1 MASLIRYDSEALHG
15 GVTQEVRAS
24 RLRAFDR
31 AELRVLVA
39 TNVAARGLDVVG
51 LEAIVNYEL
60 PRSTS
65 DYTHRVGR
73 TGRAGRVGVAVSF
86 VASTGA
92 GNEEHF
98 ALIERRH
105 AMRVPREVLPGFV
118 PKEVDP
124 LRVTTSEVQL
134 RDEAAVSDAGQGVTE
149 TEGLAGAAL
158 AAPLDVSVP
167 GVLHSKLGLA
177 HDRMHGGVKGRR
189 LSKKDK
195 LRAQHAEAVRRLD
208 PTGSRE
214 P

>member
-15 GVTQEVRAS
+15 GLTQEVRAA

-51 LEAIVNYEL
+51 LESIVNYDL

-73 TGRAGRVGVAVSF
+73 TGRAGRAGVAISF

-92 GNEEHF
+92 GNGEHF

-105 AMRVPREVLPGFV
+105 AMRVPREVLPGFE

-124 LRVTTSEVQL
+124 LRVTASEVQL
-134 RDEAAVSDAGQGVTE
+134 RDAVSDAGQWLTE
-149 TEGLAGAAL
+149 TEGLAGAVV
-158 AAPLDVSVP
+158 AAPLDISVP
-167 GVLHSKLGLA
+167 GVRHSKLGLA

>member
-1 MASLIRYDSEALHG
+1 MPLSASLISYVSEALHG
-15 GVTQEVRAS
+15 GLTQEVRAS

-51 LEAIVNYEL
+51 LEAIVNHEL

-73 TGRAGRVGVAVSF
+73 TGRAGRAGVAVSF

-149 TEGLAGAAL
+149 TEGLA
-158 AAPLDVSVP
+158 PLDVSVP
-167 GVLHSKLGLA
+167 GVRHSKLGLA

-195 LRAQHAEAVRRLD
+195 LRAQHAEAVRRVG
-208 PTGSRE
+208 PT
-214 P
+214 

>member
-1 MASLIRYDSEALHG
+1 LSASLIRYDSEALHG
-15 GVTQEVRAS
+15 GLTQEVRAS

-73 TGRAGRVGVAVSF
+73 TGRAGRAGVAVSF

-134 RDEAAVSDAGQGVTE
+134 RDEAAVSDAGQGMTE
-149 TEGLAGAAL
+149 TEGL
-158 AAPLDVSVP
+158 APLDVSVP
-167 GVLHSKLGLA
+167 GVRHSKLGLA

-195 LRAQHAEAVRRLD
+195 LRAQHAEAVRRVG
-208 PTGSRE
+208 PT
-214 P
+214 

>member
-1 MASLIRYDSEALHG
+1 MSLSASLIRYDSEALHG
-15 GVTQEVRAS
+15 GLTQEVRAA

-51 LEAIVNYEL
+51 LESIVNYDL

-73 TGRAGRVGVAVSF
+73 TGRAGRAGVAISF

-92 GNEEHF
+92 GNGEHF

-105 AMRVPREVLPGFV
+105 AMRVPREVLPGFE

-124 LRVTTSEVQL
+124 LRVTASEVQL
-134 RDEAAVSDAGQGVTE
+134 RDAGQWLTE
-149 TEGLAGAAL
+149 TEGLAGAVV

-167 GVLHSKLGLA
+167 GVRHSKLGLA

>member
-1 MASLIRYDSEALHG
+1 MSASLIRYDSEALHG
-15 GVTQEVRAS
+15 GLTQEVRAS

-73 TGRAGRVGVAVSF
+73 TGRAGRAGVAVSF

-149 TEGLAGAAL
+149 TEGLA
-158 AAPLDVSVP
+158 PLDVSVP
-167 GVLHSKLGLA
+167 GVRHSKLGLA

-195 LRAQHAEAVRRLD
+195 LRAQHAEAVRRVG
-208 PTGSRE
+208 PT
-214 P
+214 

>member
-1 MASLIRYDSEALHG
+1 L
-15 GVTQEVRAS
+15 TQEVRAS

-73 TGRAGRVGVAVSF
+73 TGRAGRAGVAVSF

-134 RDEAAVSDAGQGVTE
+134 RDEAAVSDAGQGMTE
-149 TEGLAGAAL
+149 TEGL
-158 AAPLDVSVP
+158 APLDVSVP
-167 GVLHSKLGLA
+167 GVRHSKLGLA

-195 LRAQHAEAVRRLD
+195 LRAQHAEAVRRVG
-208 PTGSRE
+208 PT
-214 P
+214 

>member
-1 MASLIRYDSEALHG
+1 VPLSASLIRYDSEALHG
-15 GVTQEVRAS
+15 GLTQEVRAS
-24 RLRAFDR
+24 RLHAFDR

-73 TGRAGRVGVAVSF
+73 TGRAGRAGVAVSF

-134 RDEAAVSDAGQGVTE
+134 RDEAAVSDAGQGETE
-149 TEGLAGAAL
+149 TEGL
-158 AAPLDVSVP
+158 APLDVSVP
-167 GVLHSKLGLA
+167 GVRHSKLGLA

-195 LRAQHAEAVRRLD
+195 LRAQHAEAVRRVG
-208 PTGSRE
+208 PT
-214 P
+214 

>member
-1 MASLIRYDSEALHG
+1 LSASLIRYDSEALHG
-15 GVTQEVRAS
+15 GLTQEVRAS

-73 TGRAGRVGVAVSF
+73 TGRAGRAGVAVSF

-149 TEGLAGAAL
+149 TEGLA
-158 AAPLDVSVP
+158 PLDVSVP
-167 GVLHSKLGLA
+167 GVRHSKLGLA

-195 LRAQHAEAVRRLD
+195 LRAQHAEAVRRVG
-208 PTGSRE
+208 PT
-214 P
+214 

>member
-1 MASLIRYDSEALHG
+1 VSASLIRYDSEALHG
-15 GVTQEVRAS
+15 GLTQEVRAS

-73 TGRAGRVGVAVSF
+73 TGRAGRAGVAVSF

-149 TEGLAGAAL
+149 TEGLA
-158 AAPLDVSVP
+158 PLDVSVP
-167 GVLHSKLGLA
+167 GVRHSKLGLA

-195 LRAQHAEAVRRLD
+195 LRAQHAEAVRRVG
-208 PTGSRE
+208 PT
-214 P
+214 

>member
-15 GVTQEVRAS
+15 GLTQEVRAA

-51 LEAIVNYEL
+51 LESIVNYDL

-73 TGRAGRVGVAVSF
+73 TGRAGRAGVAISF

-92 GNEEHF
+92 GNGEHF

-105 AMRVPREVLPGFV
+105 AMRVPREVLPGFE

-124 LRVTTSEVQL
+124 LRVTASEVQL
-134 RDEAAVSDAGQGVTE
+134 RDAGQWLTE
-149 TEGLAGAAL
+149 TEGLAGAVV

-167 GVLHSKLGLA
+167 GVRHSKLGLA

>member
-15 GVTQEVRAS
+15 GLTQEVRAA

-51 LEAIVNYEL
+51 LESIVNYDL

-73 TGRAGRVGVAVSF
+73 TGRAGRAGVAISF

-92 GNEEHF
+92 GNGEHF

-105 AMRVPREVLPGFV
+105 AMRVPREVLPGFE

-124 LRVTTSEVQL
+124 LRVTASEVQL
-134 RDEAAVSDAGQGVTE
+134 RDAGQWLTE
-149 TEGLAGAAL
+149 TEGLAGAVV
-158 AAPLDVSVP
+158 AAPLDISVP
-167 GVLHSKLGLA
+167 GVRHSKLGLA

>member
-1 MASLIRYDSEALHG
+1 MPLSASLIRYDSEALHG
-15 GVTQEVRAS
+15 GLTQEVRAS

-73 TGRAGRVGVAVSF
+73 TGRAGRAGVAVSF

-149 TEGLAGAAL
+149 TEGLA
-158 AAPLDVSVP
+158 PLDVSVP
-167 GVLHSKLGLA
+167 GVRHSKLGLA

-195 LRAQHAEAVRRLD
+195 LRAQHAEAVRRVG
-208 PTGSRE
+208 PT
-214 P
+214 

>member
-1 MASLIRYDSEALHG
+1 MSASLIRYDSEALHG
-15 GVTQEVRAS
+15 GLTQEVRAS

-73 TGRAGRVGVAVSF
+73 TGRAGRAGVAVSF

-134 RDEAAVSDAGQGVTE
+134 RDEAAVSDAGQGMTE
-149 TEGLAGAAL
+149 TEGL
-158 AAPLDVSVP
+158 APLDVSVP
-167 GVLHSKLGLA
+167 GVRHSKLGLA

-195 LRAQHAEAVRRLD
+195 LRAQHAEAVRRVG
-208 PTGSRE
+208 PT
-214 P
+214 